1 MSFPSIFCHYWSP
14 AGPGSRRLPRHR
26 PQSKTCISNPLLKP
40 HPVPAPTRIL
50 RVWLTLTR
58 PCFGDF
64 PLPDEATNRRG
75 EPPRPGDDT
84 VQESDAQTAPL
95 VSILLSI
102 PRLVRNEYY
111 TGQAVPRLCFGDF
124 PLPDEATNRR
134 GEPPRPGD
142 GTVQE
147 SDVQTATL
155 RPPFHPSEPHWLVH
169 NKP

>member
-1 MSFPSIFCHYWSP
+1 MQFCYFWKSELLFNQAYCQYLWGARHRRAPPPGGSENPRIRFRPGMSFPSIFRHYWSA
-14 AGPGSRRLPRHR
+14 AGPENRRLRLHR
-26 PQSKTCISNPLLKP
+26 PQSETCISNPLLEP
-40 HPVPAPTRIL
+40 PTVPAVTRIHM
-50 RVWLTLTR
+50 VWLTLTR
-58 PCFGDF
+58 P
-64 PLPDEATNRRG
+64 
-75 EPPRPGDDT
+75 
-84 VQESDAQTAPL
+84 
-95 VSILLSI
+95 
-102 PRLVRNEYY
+102 
-111 TGQAVPRLCFGDF
+111 CFGDF